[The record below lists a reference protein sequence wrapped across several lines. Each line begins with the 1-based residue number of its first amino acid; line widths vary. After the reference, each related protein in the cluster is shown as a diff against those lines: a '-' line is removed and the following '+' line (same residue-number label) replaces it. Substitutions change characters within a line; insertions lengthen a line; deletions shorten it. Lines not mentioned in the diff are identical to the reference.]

1 MTHIYVVYIDV
12 SEDEVF
18 QRGDWREMLSWSTAE
33 YVTVQSFDA
42 FCTPNVTKRFKRS
55 IPQNF

>member
-18 QRGDWREMLSWSTAE
+18 QRGDWREMLS
-33 YVTVQSFDA
+33 
-42 FCTPNVTKRFKRS
+42 
-55 IPQNF
+55 